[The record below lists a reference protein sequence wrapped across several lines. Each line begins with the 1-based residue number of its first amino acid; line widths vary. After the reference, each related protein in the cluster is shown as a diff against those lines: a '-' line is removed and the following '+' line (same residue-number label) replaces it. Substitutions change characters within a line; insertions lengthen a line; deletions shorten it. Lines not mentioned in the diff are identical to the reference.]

1 MKYID
6 PDGKKTFL
14 FVVHA
19 DTPWEIIAGGSH
31 CGLYFSNPA
40 NYDKTLYDPSG
51 HFENRS
57 RASSVRGHPRDG
69 IFGGNYGDNT
79 PIPDV
84 RAYLEYHLK
93 TDGQVNVYV
102 FETSPWEEES
112 MIEQAENNRVPGNM
126 SCADRCSKVLEKK
139 GFKEVSRP
147 GALEKQAKKR
157 VTPIII
163 KNQKDLN
170 KFIREYNLE
179 LQDYQKP
186 YDENHY

>member
-1 MKYID
+1 MPHINFHLYHYAGNNPVKYLD

-19 DTPWEIIAGGSH
+19 DTSWEIIAGGSH
-31 CGLYFSNPA
+31 CGLHFSNPA

-57 RASSVRGHPRDG
+57 RASSDRGHPRDG

-93 TDGQVNVYV
+93 TDGQVNDYV
-102 FETSPWEEES
+102 FETSPWE
-112 MIEQAENNRVPGNM
+112 
-126 SCADRCSKVLEKK
+126 D
-139 GFKEVSRP
+139 
-147 GALEKQAKKR
+147 
-157 VTPIII
+157 
-163 KNQKDLN
+163 
-170 KFIREYNLE
+170 LE
-179 LQDYQKP
+179 LQDYQKT
-186 YDENHY
+186 YDENLY